1 MTNTPRT
8 RLLLALA
15 AVATVAA
22 TAGCS
27 GSSSSDSAETTS
39 SRDDGGASLVEE
51 PVADG
56 DMSAEDR
63 GDAAAFDVG
72 APAPDE
78 QADKN
83 GDLDAPAV
91 ISTGT
96 VSLESADVGEARF
109 EVRKI
114 VDRFRG
120 TVTEHETTTGDEGEI
135 TTARLVLRVPS
146 ARFSEVTAELEEVA
160 TLTDSTSASQ
170 DVSTEV
176 VDVEAR
182 IRAQSKSVARIE
194 ALLARAENLQQIVTI
209 ESQLSSRQAELDA
222 LLSRQTYLK
231 DQTSQST
238 ITVYIEQPDERSD
251 DPDDTDDGF
260 LGGLRDGWDS
270 FVTGFG
276 AVLTV
281 VGFLVPW
288 LVLLLLIGIP
298 TRLLLKRRTRAS
310 DMMAP

>member
-8 RLLLALA
+8 RFLLALA
-15 AVATVAA
+15 AVATIAA

-27 GSSSSDSAETTS
+27 GSGSSDSSRTTS
-39 SRDDGGASLVEE
+39 SRDDGGASVVEE
-51 PVADG
+51 PAADG
-56 DMSAEDR
+56 DMSLEDR

-72 APAPDE
+72 APAPDK
-78 QADKN
+78 QADKS

-96 VSLESADVGEARF
+96 VSLESTDVGEARF

-114 VDRFRG
+114 VDKFRG
-120 TVTEHETTTGDEGEI
+120 TVTEQETTTGDEGEV

-160 TLTDSTSASQ
+160 TLTGSTSAGQ

-251 DPDDTDDGF
+251 DPDDDTDDGF
-260 LGGLRDGWDS
+260 LGGLSDGWDS

-298 TRLLLKRRTRAS
+298 TRLLLKRRGGATT
-310 DMMAP
+310 